1 MTRADV
7 VAGAVLA
14 TVFAAMAWQATTMT
28 YGTEF
33 APGPGFTPL
42 WLGVIGAILALTV
55 AVRARGATDLPP
67 AEPRAEMR
75 VALSALGIAVV
86 VMAAPI
92 IGLVLAIAAY
102 LIFFTLV
109 IERLRIRVGL
119 ASSAGTAVFVYLVF
133 ERFLNVP
140 FPIGPLGF

>member
-1 MTRADV
+1 MTRQDV
-7 VAGAVLA
+7 AIGGVLA
-14 TVFAAMAWQATTMT
+14 VVFGVMAWQATKMT

-42 WLGVIGAILALTV
+42 WLGVIGAFLALAV
-55 AVRARGATDLPP
+55 AVRARGAKGLPP
-67 AEPRAEMR
+67 ADPRAERR

-86 VMAAPI
+86 AMAAPVV
-92 IGLVLAIAAY
+92 GLVLALAAY

-119 ASSAGTAVFVYLVF
+119 ASSAGTALLVYLVF

>member
-14 TVFAAMAWQATTMT
+14 TLFAAMAWQATTMT

-42 WLGVIGAILALTV
+42 WLGVIGAILALTL
-55 AVRARGATDLPP
+55 AVRARRASGLPP

-75 VALSALGIAVV
+75 VALSVVGIAVV
-86 VMAAPI
+86 AMAAPV

-102 LIFFTLV
+102 LLFFTLV
-109 IERLRIRVGL
+109 IERLRLRVGL
-119 ASSAGTAVFVYLVF
+119 ASSAGTAGLVYLVF
-133 ERFLNVP
+133 ERSLNVP
-140 FPIGPLGF
+140 FPIGPFGF